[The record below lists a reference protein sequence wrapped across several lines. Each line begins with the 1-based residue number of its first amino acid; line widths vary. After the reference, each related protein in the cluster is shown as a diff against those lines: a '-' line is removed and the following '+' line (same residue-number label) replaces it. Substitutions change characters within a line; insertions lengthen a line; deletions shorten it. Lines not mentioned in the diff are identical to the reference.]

1 MNTDSTSI
9 ADMLPLHLRATLRFH
24 FDPATGSKFW
34 LSCVADLG
42 FDPLTDIT
50 TLADLRRFP
59 DLSAE
64 LRTVPVD
71 DLLPE
76 GCRGRPFQVYESGGT
91 IGAPKR
97 IIEAGAR
104 ADGLGWVDRM
114 LDEQAFP
121 RDVHWLHVG
130 PTGPHIVGRSMRR
143 LAEARG
149 GVCFTIDF
157 DPRWVKRTIATGRP
171 ELAEEYIDHVLDQ
184 VELVTASQDIR
195 VLFITPPVLE
205 ALCAR
210 TALRDRLATGLTGLI
225 WSGTSFEES
234 SLRLIQDHYFPEAV
248 VTGIYG
254 NSLMGIAPQR
264 PQAPDDKQACVFQP
278 FWPRAVVEVVDAAGE
293 QVAHGERG
301 RVRVHLL
308 TREMFLPNVL
318 ERDSA
323 VRVAP
328 THGSFYGGL
337 DGLAEVAP
345 YRDAGATVIEGVY

>member
-1 MNTDSTSI
+1 MTADTTSPTDQFT
-9 ADMLPLHLRATLRFH
+9 PHLQDILRWH

-34 LSCVADLG
+34 LSRVAELG
-42 FDPLTDIT
+42 FDPLADIA
-50 TLADLRRFP
+50 TLADLRWFP

-91 IGAPKR
+91 VGTPKR
-97 IIEAGAR
+97 IIEAGSR
-104 ADGLGWVDRM
+104 AEGIPWVDRM
-114 LDEQAFP
+114 FDEHAFP

-143 LAEARG
+143 LAETRG

-157 DPRWVKRTIATGRP
+157 DPRWVKRMIRTGRP

-184 VELVTASQDIR
+184 VELVTATQNIR
-195 VLFITPPVLE
+195 VLFITPAVLE

-210 TALRDRLATGLTGLI
+210 TELRERLASRLTGLI
-225 WSGTSFEES
+225 WSGTSFDES
-234 SLRLIQDHYFPEAV
+234 SLRMVRDHYFPEAV

-264 PQAPDDKQACVFQP
+264 PPVAEDKQACVFQP
-278 FWPRAVVEVVDAAGE
+278 FWPRAVVEVVDAAGDA
-293 QVAHGERG
+293 VAYGERG
-301 RVRVHLL
+301 RVLVHLI

-323 VRVAP
+323 IRVAP

-345 YRDAGATVIEGVY
+345 YREGGATVIEGVY